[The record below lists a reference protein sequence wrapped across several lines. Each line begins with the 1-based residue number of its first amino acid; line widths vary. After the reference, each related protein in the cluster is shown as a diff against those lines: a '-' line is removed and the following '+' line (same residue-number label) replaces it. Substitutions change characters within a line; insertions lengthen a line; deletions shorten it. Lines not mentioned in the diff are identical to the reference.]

1 MLTSKEL
8 LVYLSIIYD
17 NDFDRIY
24 NHIRNKDSLDKEDL
38 RRVLKQV
45 NLDDY
50 IVMTDG
56 DYPAELK
63 KINRPPF
70 AVKREDVDVLV
81 DVIRRL
87 KNENEKKTVN
97 KDQHFAQ

>member
-1 MLTSKEL
+1 MITSKEL
-8 LVYLSIIYD
+8 LVYLSIIYE

-50 IVMTDG
+50 IAMTDW
-56 DYPAELK
+56 DYPMELK
-63 KINRPPF
+63 KLDRPPF
-70 AVKREDVDVLV
+70 AVKRDDIDVLV
-81 DVIRRL
+81 DVIRGNTNGFYR
-87 KNENEKKTVN
+87 
-97 KDQHFAQ
+97 

>member
-1 MLTSKEL
+1 MITSKEL

-24 NHIRNKDSLDKEDL
+24 NHIRNKDSIDKEDF

-50 IVMTDG
+50 IVMTDR
-56 DYPAELK
+56 DYPTELN

-70 AVKREDVDVLV
+70 ALKREDVDVLV
-81 DVIRRL
+81 DVIRRF
-87 KNENEKKTVN
+87 KK
-97 KDQHFAQ
+97 

>member
-1 MLTSKEL
+1 MITSKEL

-24 NHIRNKDSLDKEDL
+24 NHIRNKDSLNKEDL

-50 IVMTDG
+50 IVMTDW
-56 DYPAELK
+56 DYPTELMK
-63 KINRPPF
+63 LDRPPF
-70 AVKREDVDVLV
+70 AVKRDDIDVLV
-81 DVIRRL
+81 DVIRGL
-87 KNENEKKTVN
+87 KK
-97 KDQHFAQ
+97 

>member
-24 NHIRNKDSLDKEDL
+24 NHIRNKDYLDKEDL

-50 IVMTDG
+50 IVMTDR
-56 DYPAELK
+56 DYPTELK

-87 KNENEKKTVN
+87 KK
-97 KDQHFAQ
+97 

>member
-24 NHIRNKDSLDKEDL
+24 NHICNKDYLDKEDL

-50 IVMTDG
+50 IVMTDK
-56 DYPAELK
+56 DYPTELK
-63 KINRPPF
+63 KINRPP
-70 AVKREDVDVLV
+70 VCGEKR
-81 DVIRRL
+81 RC
-87 KNENEKKTVN
+87 
-97 KDQHFAQ
+97 

>member
-45 NLDDY
+45 NIDDY
-50 IVMTDG
+50 IVMTDK
-56 DYPAELK
+56 DYPTELK
-63 KINRPPF
+63 KTDRPPF
-70 AVKREDVDVLV
+70 AVKREDIDVLV

-87 KNENEKKTVN
+87 K
-97 KDQHFAQ
+97 